1 MTGLD
6 LTAPD
11 LDEVKAILR
20 AHVPDIEVRAF
31 GSRVAGTARK
41 TSDLDL
47 ALMTEAPLDLDLL
60 GTLRD
65 ALSESDLPFRVD
77 LVDWARTG
85 EDFRR
90 VISQRFVVLQP
101 G

>member
-6 LTAPD
+6 LSPPN
-11 LDEVKAILR
+11 LQEVKAILR

-31 GSRVAGTARK
+31 GSRVAGGARK

-47 ALMTEAPLDLDLL
+47 ALMTEAPLDLDRL
-60 GTLRD
+60 GALRD